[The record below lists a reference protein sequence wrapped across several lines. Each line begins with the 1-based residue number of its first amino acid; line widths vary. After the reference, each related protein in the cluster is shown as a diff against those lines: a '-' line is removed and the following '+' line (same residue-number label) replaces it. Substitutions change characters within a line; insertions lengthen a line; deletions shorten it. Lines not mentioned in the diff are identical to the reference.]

1 MKGIILQLTDS
12 LQLGGAE
19 HLLMDLVVGLKE
31 HNFYPIVCS
40 IDNGPLAFELENRGI
55 EVIVIS
61 KKRSK
66 DISLVWRLCQV
77 VQKRDVGLIHSHFP
91 VSDIYGWIVS
101 KICRI
106 PQVITVHGDI
116 FSNKNLFLSFV
127 FRDTNRIVTVSHDLK
142 RKLSAFCPHVNNV
155 QVIHNGIR
163 VEDVRNQLIDKVYA
177 KNRVNLKANDFTIGS
192 IGGLRK
198 VKGYEF
204 LLEAIAI
211 ARKAFPNVKL
221 VLVGNGPQ
229 RSLLQEKAEKL
240 GISDIVIF
248 VGWRKDIPQLL
259 SAFDLY
265 VCSSLKEGVSISLLE
280 AMAASKPVIATNV
293 GGNPE
298 VVEDGKTGLLVPP
311 KDPQKIA
318 ETINELL
325 DNENKRLEMG
335 RAGLKR
341 VKEKFSISK
350 TVREYK
356 EVYLEVLRRGS

>member
-1 MKGIILQLTDS
+1 MRGTILQLTDS
-12 LQLGGAE
+12 LQFGGAE
-19 HLLMDLVVGLKE
+19 HLLMDLVIGLKE
-31 HNFYPIVCS
+31 HNFHPIVCS
-40 IDNGPLAFELENRGI
+40 IDKGPLAFELERKGI

-66 DISLVWRLCQV
+66 DISLVWKLRQL
-77 VQKRDVGLIHSHFP
+77 VQKRNVELIHSHFP

-101 KICRI
+101 KICHI
-106 PQVITVHGDI
+106 PQIITTHGDI
-116 FSNKNLFLSFV
+116 FSKDEGPLLPFV
-127 FRDTNRIVTVSHDLK
+127 LRYTDRIITVSHDLK
-142 RKLSAFCPHVNNV
+142 RKLLGFCPLNVNNV

-163 VEDVRNQLIDKVYA
+163 EEDVENQLIDKVYA
-177 KNRVNLKANDFTIGS
+177 KDRLNLKADNFVIGS

-211 ARKAFPNVKL
+211 VRKVFPNVKL
-221 VLVGNGPQ
+221 VLVGDGPQ
-229 RSLLQEKAEKL
+229 RSLLQQKAEKL
-240 GISDIVIF
+240 GVSDIVIF
-248 VGWRKDIPQLL
+248 LGWRKDIPQLL

-265 VCSSLKEGVSISLLE
+265 VCSSLKEGISISILE

-318 ETINELL
+318 EAVSKLL
-325 DNENKRLEMG
+325 DNENKQLEMG
-335 RAGLKR
+335 RAGLER

-356 EVYLEVLRRGS
+356 EVYLEVLHS